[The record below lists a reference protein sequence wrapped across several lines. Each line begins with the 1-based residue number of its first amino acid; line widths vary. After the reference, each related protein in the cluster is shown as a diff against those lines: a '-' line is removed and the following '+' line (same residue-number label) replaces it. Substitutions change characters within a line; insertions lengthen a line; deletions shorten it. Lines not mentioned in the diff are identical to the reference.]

1 MTKGTTPN
9 TPKGVK
15 KATKAKKVSVA
26 SADSTH
32 TVILDRIAAIEKKQK
47 ILVDG
52 LRWIAAQIKP
62 AYGIGGVSVYFD
74 AVADKL
80 DK

>member
-1 MTKGTTPN
+1 MTKKT

-15 KATKAKKVSVA
+15 KATKAKKVSIA
-26 SADSTH
+26 GADSTH
-32 TVILDRIAAIEKKQK
+32 TVNEILDRIAAIEKKQK